1 MKRNK
6 IIEKVER
13 YNAASKHVSQPEAP
27 GKDKVDIIS
36 NDKSHGGRGD
46 AVFRLLGPKAI
57 LGHIKSFLVRESA

>member
-13 YNAASKHVSQPEAP
+13 HNAASKHVSQPGAP

-36 NDKSHGGRGD
+36 NDKSGGGGD
-46 AVFRLLGPKAI
+46 AVFCLLGPKAI
-57 LGHIKSFLVRESA
+57 LGHMKSFLVRESA